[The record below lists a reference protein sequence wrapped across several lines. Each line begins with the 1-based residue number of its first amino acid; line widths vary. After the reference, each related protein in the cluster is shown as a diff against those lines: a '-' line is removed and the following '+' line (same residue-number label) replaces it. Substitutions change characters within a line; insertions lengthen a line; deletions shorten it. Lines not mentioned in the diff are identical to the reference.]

1 MKKSNFGQHDS
12 SLSTRNK
19 SNPHNPTLNGMDRNL
34 FGTIGN
40 SRLNPLGST
49 KSILANHANKI
60 NMGMRNELNS
70 IQGTQVTN
78 GS

>member
-1 MKKSNFGQHDS
+1 MKKSNFNNQDS

-19 SNPHNPTLNGMDRNL
+19 STHNPSLNGMDRNL

-60 NMGMRNELNS
+60 NIGMRNELNS
-70 IQGTQVTN
+70 IQGPQVTN